1 MKILDRNINV
11 IDAKDDLVKLAK
23 FDKFPIFMGCV
34 NHKESEDINIDMEW
48 SISKGNGIIQ
58 LIKLI
63 PLDILYESDHNSGVV
78 GGIWLSHHKD
88 FANFIIKFNPN
99 SVLEIGGGHGI
110 LSREANIS
118 KKFDWTIVEPNPS
131 PAPGVK
137 AKFIKS
143 FFDEN
148 FQSNNNYDT
157 IIHSHVFE
165 HIYYPDKFLS
175 NISKFLKDGQKLIF
189 SIPNMEEMLKRKYTN
204 CLNFEHTYFI
214 TEPYV
219 DYLLS
224 KNGFR
229 LIEKQYF
236 KKDHSI
242 FFAYVKDDHVEQTL
256 LPKQMFTHNK
266 KIFLEYIKHYEDQ
279 IKKLNKKIKLIS
291 KKNKLFLFGAHIFS
305 QFLIKRGLETKN
317 IVCLLDNDQNKH
329 NKRLYGTNLN
339 VHSPKIL
346 ESVMYPIIILKA
358 GVYNEEIKKDILS
371 NINSKAIFW
380 E

>member
-1 MKILDRNINV
+1 
-11 IDAKDDLVKLAK
+11 
-23 FDKFPIFMGCV
+23 
-34 NHKESEDINIDMEW
+34 ME
-48 SISKGNGIIQ
+48 
-58 LIKLI
+58 LRAHL
-63 PLDILYESDHNSGVV
+63 
-78 GGIWLSHHKD
+78 
-88 FANFIIKFNPN
+88 
-99 SVLEIGGGHGI
+99 
-110 LSREANIS
+110 
-118 KKFDWTIVEPNPS
+118 
-131 PAPGVK
+131 
-137 AKFIKS
+137 
-143 FFDEN
+143 EN

-175 NISKFLKDGQKLIF
+175 NISKFLKNGQKLIF

-339 VHSPKIL
+339 VYSPKIL